1 MKAAGDNEVDRVK
14 EKEEAVHRRHITG
27 AEPRK
32 GFVVEP
38 GADAGTEVLE

>member
-1 MKAAGDNEVDRVK
+1 MKAAGDNEVDGVK
-14 EKEEAVHRRHITG
+14 EKEEVVHRRHITR

-38 GADAGTEVLE
+38 GPDPGAEVLE